1 MKKIILLMGLFF
13 VFSVYAVTAP
23 FSTAPAPQQIYHAV
37 SSQAAQPAV
46 ATTVAQNTTAAP
58 TVATTPNTV
67 STINTAGITLTSPA
81 QNQTAT
87 ISQPSNNN
95 SQTQQEIQNLVDSD
109 QAIGSAIQSIDQNI
123 ATLQQAVNQLELQ
136 QTHPKPAALS
146 YKNIFHR
153 LLIDVK
159 TPMGLSISGFIL
171 LALGLLM
178 GHWLIRRSEDRAFV
192 AGTAAQNNHARRI
205 DPLVDE
211 ESRNEYDF
219 MGTREAIPSKLD
231 LARSYMV
238 MNDHD
243 QAYMILKTVMEKGND
258 EQRTEAQLLIQKII
272 KKK

>member
-1 MKKIILLMGLFF
+1 MRKIILLASL
-13 VFSVYAVTAP
+13 SVALSSYAVTAP
-23 FSTAPAPQQIYHAV
+23 FSTAPAPQQVYHAA
-37 SSQAAQPAV
+37 SATSTPAP
-46 ATTVAQNTTAAP
+46 VAQTVTSPPITASTNA
-58 TVATTPNTV
+58 
-67 STINTAGITLTSPA
+67 STINTAGITLNAAA
-81 QNQTAT
+81 QPVT
-87 ISQPSNNN
+87 NNN
-95 SQTQQEIQNLVDSD
+95 AQTQQEIQNLVDSN

-136 QTHPKPAALS
+136 QTHPNTMSSP
-146 YKNIFHR
+146 YKTFWR
-153 LLIDVK
+153 SFLIEVK
-159 TPMGLSISGFIL
+159 TPTGLSISGFIV

-178 GHWLIRRSEDRAFV
+178 GHFLMRRSADRAFV
-192 AGTAAQNNHARRI
+192 MGSNAQNNNTRRI

-243 QAYMILKTVMEKGND
+243 QAYAILKTVMEKGND